1 VEVRVDQQYP
11 LFVFAGKRMMPEL
24 MKNASPGATCAMSET
39 GWSNSEIF
47 RKYLK
52 GHFFKFIPRR
62 EPNWIQQ
69 LQMYILPFE
78 LQEHVVLRLLIQAIF

>member
-1 VEVRVDQQYP
+1 
-11 LFVFAGKRMMPEL
+11 MMPEL

-52 GHFFKFIPRR
+52 EHFLKFIPRR
-62 EPNWIQQ
+62 EPD
-69 LQMYILPFE
+69 
-78 LQEHVVLRLLIQAIF
+78 EHLLLLLDGHKSHLLILLNGLKHRILYYLFYQRTLPMYCSLWM